1 MSISTSKIVLSA
13 LTRSTEFSSK
23 VFPHLKEE
31 YFGHTDKIV
40 YEIISRFITKYS
52 LLPSKEAVLIELE
65 NMQNL
70 NKGDYNDCVD
80 EIEDIFSY
88 ELKDNRWLV
97 DTAEKYCKD
106 MALNLAIIEAA
117 SIAERIS
124 SGKGNG
130 LSETCIPDLL
140 AKAISVSFDTQMG
153 IDYLE
158 DPEERYTRYNIVE
171 NKIPFSLDIFNTITN
186 GGFSKGTMNIFL
198 GGTASGK
205 TLAMCSFA
213 SDNLLSGK
221 NVLYVTLEIDD
232 LSAAKRIDANLMD
245 VDINKIN
252 SIGSD
257 AYVRNIELMKNKTL
271 GKLIIHE
278 DLSGAFNSL
287 RLKSLLDNLK
297 LKKGFIPDIIYLDYL
312 TIAKS
317 SNFKDGTTTSYI
329 YFKAVAEEMRL
340 VAKQYDLCLVS
351 CVQLNRSSYED
362 SDAALTGISESW
374 GIASTSDSIFVI
386 IHTEELKNLN
396 QYEIKQLKSRYTDLS
411 ENRRFCIGVDKPK
424 MRLYELDGHSNSTSY
439 STKTAKDEVDILNG
453 IKSKFGL
460 DSLTF

>member
-1 MSISTSKIVLSA
+1 MSISTSNIVLSA
-13 LTRSTEFSSK
+13 LMRSTDFSSK
-23 VFPHLKEE
+23 VFPHLKDE
-31 YFGHTDKIV
+31 YFGHSDKIIFD
-40 YEIISRFITKYS
+40 IISKFIKKYS
-52 LLPSKEAVLIELE
+52 GLPSKEAVLIELE
-65 NMQNL
+65 NYQ
-70 NKGDYNDCVD
+70 GIGPSVYTDCISSL
-80 EIEDIFSY
+80 EEMFSC
-88 ELKDNRWLV
+88 ELKDKDWLV

-117 SIAERIS
+117 NIASQIS

-140 AKAISVSFDTQMG
+140 AKAISVSFDTRMG

-171 NKIPFSLDIFNTITN
+171 NKIPFSLGIFNTITN

-205 TLAMCSFA
+205 TLTMCSFA
-213 SDNLLSGK
+213 SDNLLSGN
-221 NVLYVTLEIDD
+221 NVLYITLEIDD

-245 VDINKIN
+245 VDINRIN
-252 SIGSD
+252 SMGEET
-257 AYVRNIELMKNKTL
+257 YVKNIESMKNKTL

-297 LKKGFIPDIIYLDYL
+297 LKKGFVPDIIYLDYL

-340 VAKQYDLCLVS
+340 VAKQYDFCLVS

-374 GIASTSDSIFVI
+374 GIASTADSIFVI

-411 ENRRFCIGVDKPK
+411 ENRRFCVGVDKPK
-424 MRLYELDGHSNSTSY
+424 MRLYELDSHSNSTSN
-439 STKTAKDEVDILNG
+439 STKTSKDEVDILNG
-453 IKSKFGL
+453 IKAKFGF